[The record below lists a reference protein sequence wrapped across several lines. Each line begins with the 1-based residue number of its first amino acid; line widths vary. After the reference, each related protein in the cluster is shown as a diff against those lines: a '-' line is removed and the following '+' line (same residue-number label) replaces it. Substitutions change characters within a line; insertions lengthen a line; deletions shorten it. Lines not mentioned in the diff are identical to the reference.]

1 MPFKG
6 GILMGIQHSLKSAH
20 LTHTYMHAHSFSC
33 IQLFVTP
40 WIIAR
45 QASMS
50 MEFSRQEY

>member
-50 MEFSRQEY
+50 MEVSRQEY